1 MSQDK
6 NECCICKEEITGYG
20 NNPAPVAEGRCCD
33 SCNATVVIPERIN
46 NLLKHY
52 EENSKYGK

>member
-6 NECCICKEEITGYG
+6 NKCCICKEEITGYG

-52 EENSKYGK
+52 EDGK